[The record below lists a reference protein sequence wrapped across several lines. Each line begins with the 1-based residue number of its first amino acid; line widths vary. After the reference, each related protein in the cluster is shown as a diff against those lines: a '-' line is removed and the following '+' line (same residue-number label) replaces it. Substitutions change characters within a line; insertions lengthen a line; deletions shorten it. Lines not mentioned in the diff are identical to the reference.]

1 MTAVYEGGL
10 NYYYFI
16 IIIIITLSLPYSLIL
31 FLYSPPTLLQRRHCR
46 IVPLSLPDSFT
57 LSLFLFRHTPTHTHS
72 HRLLLTLCD
81 AITAIILNVNTV
93 PTADA
98 DILLD
103 LHHIHHRKA
112 PSYHHQQQHTLSS
125 TSDLRGSSSGG
136 GNMEQ
141 AYSTQHQQHPSYSFN
156 DGSNN
161 TALPSSSR
169 GHSHSLSLGHMP
181 SSSSASSAS
190 YAYDHHNH
198 NQQQYGAQQQQQHNN
213 NTSNH
218 SRSFSAND
226 SLLLHSPYLS
236 AAAAHH
242 GTSSSNGGDS
252 NPTSRTQTISPLMAH
267 PSLPGSSS
275 SNLGQSLHYSQGLG
289 LAGVP
294 TSPDPSSHAGGV
306 YAPMPSYMQHLPP
319 HQQHQQPQHSMQY
332 HMHGAITPPSPSTG
346 HASSIR
352 HSHSLSD
359 GSLSYTPQ
367 SYASTASSLPSSYH
381 PGLAGTSSNNK
392 YDPHSLPDI
401 LAHHHQHHSNP
412 HHAAA
417 TSSSS
422 SSYPPYPLSTSA
434 QGFMTIYTTSPT
446 YGSKDSQIN
455 LEVGVAPHDPHYI
468 RGFRVLFGS
477 HGTTTRVVGESRSEG
492 EERVELVAVVP
503 PIQLTNRIPP
513 NGTTCQLSLQALDES
528 GKVAD
533 WADLGVFEFTGKS
546 WFLFFPFD

>member
-1 MTAVYEGGL
+1 
-10 NYYYFI
+10 
-16 IIIIITLSLPYSLIL
+16 
-31 FLYSPPTLLQRRHCR
+31 
-46 IVPLSLPDSFT
+46 
-57 LSLFLFRHTPTHTHS
+57 
-72 HRLLLTLCD
+72 
-81 AITAIILNVNTV
+81 
-93 PTADA
+93 
-98 DILLD
+98 
-103 LHHIHHRKA
+103 
-112 PSYHHQQQHTLSS
+112 
-125 TSDLRGSSSGG
+125 
-136 GNMEQ
+136 MEQ
-141 AYSTQHQQHPSYSFN
+141 AYSTQHHPSYSFN
-156 DGSNN
+156 DGP
-161 TALPSSSR
+161 TAPPSSR
-169 GHSHSLSLGHMP
+169 GHSHSLSLGQMP
-181 SSSSASSAS
+181 SSSSASSSS
-190 YAYDHHNH
+190 YAYDHHH
-198 NQQQYGAQQQQQHNN
+198 NQYGAQHQQQQHNIN
-213 NTSNH
+213 TNTSNH

-226 SLLLHSPYLS
+226 TLSSSSDHHLLHSPYLS
-236 AAAAHH
+236 AAAAGAQH

-289 LAGVP
+289 LAGIP
-294 TSPDPSSHAGGV
+294 TSPDPSSHAGGI
-306 YAPMPSYMQHLPP
+306 YAPMPSYMQQHLPP
-319 HQQHQQPQHSMQY
+319 HQQHAQQSMQY

-381 PGLAGTSSNNK
+381 PGLSGTSNNK

-401 LAHHHQHHSNP
+401 LAHHHHSHP

-417 TSSSS
+417 TSS

-533 WADLGVFEFTGKS
+533 WADLGVFEFTGES
-546 WFLFFPFD
+546 WLLLSSLLLEWCISDTYICPYLLINDIRRQTSCHRLEDIKEPAHHYQVSEIRPTLRCDPSSQINHLIRMRPTSHHPTKEVIQEDHLSVLWSMASTTCLILETQAWRVI